1 MLGEKASPKDENG
14 RWRKNTPMMNIY
26 SSDLYGPCCFRADG
40 VFCHRGKLHYSV
52 APYSTV
58 MVEGEPVECPACNGD
73 EVILTP
79 SGKTLLE
86 FIERFSKEPK
96 HEKRNG

>member
-1 MLGEKASPKDENG
+1 MLGGITFPRSEES
-14 RWRKNTPMMNIY
+14 RRRRRNTLTNIY

-40 VFCHRGKLHYSV
+40 VFCHQGELHYSV

-86 FIERFSKEPK
+86 FIERFSKETK

>member
-1 MLGEKASPKDENG
+1 
-14 RWRKNTPMMNIY
+14 
-26 SSDLYGPCCFRADG
+26 
-40 VFCHRGKLHYSV
+40 
-52 APYSTV
+52 

-86 FIERFSKEPK
+86 FIERFSKETK